1 MKSLSKVP
9 TLVLVVL
16 VVLAASCSERTEVGE
31 APPASPDAAAEVA
44 SPPEDPVRRGE
55 YLVTIGGCHDCHTP
69 FKMTENGAEPDM
81 ELMLSGHPEKLVM
94 PPPPEPV
101 GPWIWSGAGTNTAF
115 AGPWGVSYAIN
126 LTPDESTGMGIWTE
140 ELFVNALRT
149 GKHYG
154 TSRPIMPPMPW
165 QNLSRA
171 TDEDL
176 KAIYA
181 YLRSIKPISNR
192 VPEYQPPPSQ

>member
-1 MKSLSKVP
+1 VKPLSKIP
-9 TLVLVVL
+9 TSILVVL
-16 VVLAASCSERTEVGE
+16 MFLSAACAERAEVTGAGAASQN
-31 APPASPDAAAEVA
+31 AEGQVA
-44 SPPEDPVRRGE
+44 SQPEDLVKRGE

-69 FKMTENGAEPDM
+69 FKMTERGPEPDM

-101 GPWIWSGAGTNTAF
+101 GPWIWSGAATNTAF

-126 LTPDESTGMGIWTE
+126 LTPDEITGMGIWTE
-140 ELFVNALRT
+140 EMFINAMRT
-149 GKHYG
+149 GKHFG

-176 KAIYA
+176 RAIYA
-181 YLRSIKPISNR
+181 YLRSIKPITNR
-192 VPEYQPPPSQ
+192 VPEYQPPAG

>member
-1 MKSLSKVP
+1 MKPLSKFL
-9 TLVLVVL
+9 TSILIVLIFL
-16 VVLAASCSERTEVGE
+16 SAACAERTGVTD
-31 APPASPDAAAEVA
+31 APPPSQNAGAEVA
-44 SPPEDPVRRGE
+44 SLPEDAVKRGE

-69 FKMTENGAEPDM
+69 FKMTENGPQPDM

-94 PPPPEPV
+94 PPPEPV
-101 GPWIWSGAGTNTAF
+101 GPWIWSGAATNTAF

-126 LTPDESTGMGIWTE
+126 LTPEEVTGMGIWTE
-140 ELFVNALRT
+140 EMFVNALRS
-149 GKHYG
+149 GRHFG

-176 KAIYA
+176 RAI
-181 YLRSIKPISNR
+181 
-192 VPEYQPPPSQ
+192 